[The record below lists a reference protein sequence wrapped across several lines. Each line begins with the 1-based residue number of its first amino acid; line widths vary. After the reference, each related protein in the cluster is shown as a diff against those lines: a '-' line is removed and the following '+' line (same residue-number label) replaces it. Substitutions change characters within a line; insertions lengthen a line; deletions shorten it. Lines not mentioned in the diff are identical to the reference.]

1 MITSSIVLD
10 PAYVFLTFSP
20 NEDSDSVMIKIEECY
35 GDMDLTKNNTS
46 DSHIFPDAN
55 CSIFIKLNDNT

>member
-46 DSHIFPDAN
+46 IRMFFLTQIAQ
-55 CSIFIKLNDNT
+55 FL